1 MTHTHTYDSAVL
13 YMEESAITPTML
25 GCACGAFATV
35 GDTELPVAP
44 MWQPEM
50 EEAA

>member
-1 MTHTHTYDSAVL
+1 MTHIHTYDSAIL
-13 YMEESAITPTML
+13 YMEPTGLTPAIL
-25 GCACGAFATV
+25 ACACGAFAAV